1 MKLTTRYNLSALPVS
16 LLFLLFSSVVYYF
29 TVNYI
34 LTKQLERELI
44 LEEQELQKYV
54 EIYGLLPKSFEF
66 PNFKVE
72 LKRTTASA
80 DRHFSDTVYWN
91 SIEKEFERGRSLIT
105 PLTVDGLPYTAFI
118 TKSKV
123 EKEDLLA
130 TIIPITF
137 AITCFSILALW
148 ITSNIVIR
156 RLWDPFYSILNY
168 LRSYKISDQKQLGDI
183 RIGIDEFDAL
193 NKSVREMSANAFKD
207 YQTLKTFTENAAHE
221 LMTPIAVIQGKLDT
235 LMQTESISHIQAI
248 LVEDLYRAVSRLS
261 RLNQSLL
268 LLVKIESNLLL
279 VKETIEMSTLVEN
292 KVSEFSELLE
302 AKSIFYEMDLSPT
315 SVNGSSYLIDILI
328 NNLFSNAIRH
338 TTENGNI
345 KIVLKKDSLHIINS
359 AAGNSPLSDQ
369 IFQRFYKEES
379 SEGSGLGLAISFQIC
394 EVHDWNLS
402 YNLESSNHVFTVS
415 FSPVSTPDFSI

>member
-16 LLFLLFSSVVYYF
+16 LVFLILSSIVYYF

-34 LTKQLERELI
+34 LTKQLERELV

-72 LKRTTASA
+72 LKRTTGSIS
-80 DRHFSDTVYWN
+80 RHFSDTIYWN
-91 SIEKEFERGRSLIT
+91 SFEKEFERGRSLVT
-105 PLTVDGLPYTAFI
+105 PLMVEELPYTAFI

-137 AITCFSILALW
+137 GITCFSILALW
-148 ITSNIVIR
+148 ITSSIVIR
-156 RLWDPFYSILNY
+156 RLWDPFYSILSY
-168 LRSYKISDQKQLGDI
+168 LKFYKISDEKQLVDT

-193 NKSVREMSANAFKD
+193 SKSVREMSANAFKD

-235 LMQTESISHIQAI
+235 FMQTESISHSQAI
-248 LVEDLYRAVSRLS
+248 LVDDLYKAVSKLS
-261 RLNQSLL
+261 RLNQSLI
-268 LLVKIESNLLL
+268 LLVKIENDLLL
-279 VKETIEMSTLVEN
+279 VKETVEMSTLVEN
-292 KVSEFSELLE
+292 KVSEISELLE
-302 AKSIFYEMDLSPT
+302 AKSITYEMDLSPMSIT
-315 SVNGSSYLIDILI
+315 GSSYLIDILI
-328 NNLFSNAIRH
+328 NNLLSNAIRH
-338 TTENGNI
+338 TSEDGNVN
-345 KIVLKKDSLHIINS
+345 IVLNNDYLRIINS

-402 YNLESSNHVFTVS
+402 YNLESSNHIFTVA
-415 FSPVSTPDFSI
+415 FSPVVSPDLSI